1 MKLRIASF
9 TLLAVAALA
18 GNAPK
23 QTFTGI
29 ITDSMCAN
37 DHKAMNIAPADKCVR
52 ECIKHTAG
60 VNYVLFNGKKTYKLS
75 DQQTPEKFAARRVTV
90 TGSLFEKTGII
101 QVDSIQPAK

>member
-1 MKLRIASF
+1 MKLTIASL
-9 TLLAVAALA
+9 TLFATAAFA

-37 DHKAMNIAPADKCVR
+37 DHKAMNITPTDKCVR
-52 ECIKHTAG
+52 DCIKHSSGAK
-60 VNYVLFNGKKTYKLS
+60 YVLFDGKKAYKLS
-75 DQQTPEKFAARRVTV
+75 DQQTPEKFAAQKVNV
-90 TGSLFEKTGII
+90 TGTLFEKTGII